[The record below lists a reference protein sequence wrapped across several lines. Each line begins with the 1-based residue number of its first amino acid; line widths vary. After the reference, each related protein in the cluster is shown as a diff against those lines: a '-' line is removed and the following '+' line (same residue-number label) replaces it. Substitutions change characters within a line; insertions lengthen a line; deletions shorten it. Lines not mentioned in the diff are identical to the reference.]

1 MKIYKIANFA
11 RRPLIR
17 AGVADTGEINTFRKW
32 LMQGYQKITLV
43 LTVIILSMQ
52 TPGVTQPVYDI
63 NYGTLNFPDAN
74 KIHKKGVFGQTA
86 GSKTLY
92 TNVVSVNGQPI
103 DCIITTLGV
112 TNGRFE
118 YPTGFCPGTIPF
130 DFKNVQ
136 NCPNPDTPLIT
147 LSNNE
152 DRFFTPT
159 FFFENG
165 GGNCRFKFEFI
176 LGGSYN
182 DATDKGRAVIL
193 KHVMV
198 NSYDIDGNVDCSTPN
213 PGVNQYNDFSGFNA
227 AARATPGTMIQY
239 SYNSTT
245 GMTRF
250 TSIANCNIRDI
261 KDPRTRIRVEYEYLQ
276 ELDVVVGMTGRGR
289 AFFMFDFGQGPTW
302 TTQYL
307 GAPVIDLNTQ
317 SSGDGYNNTTTLC
330 STPERISRGV
340 TNIRSVNNS
349 VHEIIMSVTATE
361 IVDGNAELIT
371 TDISNPAG
379 HVTLGAPFTG
389 TVYFTLNGTDYKCL
403 KMELLGVR
411 TLSFSRRNGTAMT
424 DNEAEQLLDAL
435 VYFNSVNSVGL
446 RHFSLWLRED
456 QVTSAYAFF
465 DVYGGCILLS
475 SNGSRLDAR
484 VQGREVRLSWTPEEP
499 ASVTNW
505 ILERSEAGGPWYTVD
520 QGIKK
525 YEDKETLWQMT
536 DRPERS
542 GLYFYRVVNK
552 DISGNRWQSPQ
563 RSVRLD
569 IPSKPIS
576 IHPNPATHGMITI
589 GCGTDMAA
597 QLTDMTGRVLW
608 NGMLRAGTNRLDV
621 GHLKSGIY
629 IISSGTQ
636 RERIILQ

>member
-1 MKIYKIANFA
+1 MKMSKIANFA
-11 RRPLIR
+11 HHRVMPE
-17 AGVADTGEINTFRKW
+17 GMTETGELNTLSRW

-43 LTVIILSMQ
+43 LSVIILSMQ

-74 KIHKKGVFGQTA
+74 KIHKKGVFGQTP
-86 GSKTLY
+86 GSRTLY

-112 TNGRFE
+112 SNGRFE

-136 NCPNPDTPLIT
+136 NCPNPDTPLVT

-165 GGNCRFKFEFI
+165 GGSCRFKFEFI

-213 PGVNQYNDFSGFNA
+213 PSVNQFNDFSGFNA

-239 SYNSTT
+239 SYNSGT

-302 TTQYL
+302 TPMYL
-307 GAPVIDLNTQ
+307 GAPVIDLNTE

-349 VHEIIMSVTATE
+349 INEIIMSVAATE
-361 IVDGNAELIT
+361 IVDGHAELIT
-371 TDISNPAG
+371 TDISNPSG
-379 HVTLGAPFTG
+379 HVTLGSPFTG
-389 TVYFTLNGTDYKCL
+389 TVYFTLNGTDYQCQKI
-403 KMELLGVR
+403 ELLGVR
-411 TLSFSRRNGTAMT
+411 TLSFSRRNGAAMT

-484 VQGREVRLSWTPEEP
+484 VLGREVRLSWTPEDP
-499 ASVTNW
+499 ATITSWV
-505 ILERSEAGGPWYTVD
+505 LERAEAGGSWTPVD
-520 QGIKK
+520 QGVRK
-525 YEDKETLWQMT
+525 YEDQGTQWQMT

-542 GLYFYRVVNK
+542 GVYVYRVVNK
-552 DISGNRWQSPQ
+552 DISGNLWQSPQ

-569 IPSKPIS
+569 IPTKPLS
-576 IHPNPATHGMITI
+576 IHPNPATQGII
-589 GCGTDMAA
+589 VISCATDMSA
-597 QLTDMTGRVLW
+597 QLTDFTGRILW
-608 NGMLRAGTNRLDV
+608 NGMLRSGTNRLDA
-621 GHLKSGIY
+621 GHLKPGIY
-629 IISSGTQ
+629 LIIAGTQ
-636 RERIILQ
+636 RERVVLQ